1 MINLD
6 LIHNYSYL
14 GGVIYASSSR
24 RTKPASFFVKK
35 RLKNLKFGLKK
46 DRKFYEKVKKNLNIR
61 KYLLKKNGRPIASE
75 NLRKVK
81 PNGFTAF
88 WLEKFG
94 ESDPHM
100 A

>member
-1 MINLD
+1 M
-6 LIHNYSYL
+6 
-14 GGVIYASSSR
+14 
-24 RTKPASFFVKK
+24 
-35 RLKNLKFGLKK
+35 KFGLKK
-46 DRKFYEKVKKNLNIR
+46 DQKFYKKFKKKLNIR

-81 PNGFTAF
+81 PNGFTAL
-88 WLEKFG
+88 WLEIFG